1 MGYLTFPF
9 ILLEFRV
16 SARGSHA
23 IVHFCDYFM
32 LICLSQASL
41 QLYLNLYMCLHIV
54 GLLVI
59 YGLPQFMRGERSQPQ
74 KASNAPVL
82 GSSTTSMNGTA
93 NNAKPTHPILITK
106 ETDDAQSNK
115 IDGLTVSNGH
125 LPKIVPTT
133 TVQDPNNAHKIEQFV
148 DTIPIDRRNQC
159 DINVNNTELRL
170 KTDNGISDGG
180 DVIGGDGDSNASTAI
195 ATAPSP
201 ATNNNY
207 NNDSDQHLSLKI
219 RERIDSETRLIEDK
233 LVSSFD
239 KTVTGIVELKDDLM
253 RVNDDEMYGA
263 AGMKM
268 INDDDATGGGLRKR
282 NLADITN
289 GKEIETFLRKEMN
302 NANVKVV
309 LGNSQAD

>member
-1 MGYLTFPF
+1 
-9 ILLEFRV
+9 
-16 SARGSHA
+16 
-23 IVHFCDYFM
+23 
-32 LICLSQASL
+32 
-41 QLYLNLYMCLHIV
+41 MCLHIV

-59 YGLPQFMRGERSQPQ
+59 YVLPRFIRGERSQPQ

-82 GSSTTSMNGTA
+82 GSMNGTV
-93 NNAKPTHPILITK
+93 NNAMTTHPILITK
-106 ETDDAQSNK
+106 ENDDAQSNK
-115 IDGLTVSNGH
+115 TNSLTVLNGH
-125 LPKIVPTT
+125 HKKIIPTT
-133 TVQDPNNAHKIEQFV
+133 NVQDPNNAHKIEQFV

-159 DINVNNTELRL
+159 DINVNNTELRF
-170 KTDNGISDGG
+170 KTDNGISDGA
-180 DVIGGDGDSNASTAI
+180 DVIGGDGDANANAATTAI
-195 ATAPSP
+195 TTTSSP
-201 ATNNNY
+201 ATNGTSNNNNY

-263 AGMKM
+263 VGMKM

-282 NLADITN
+282 NLTDITN

-309 LGNSQAD
+309 LGTSQAD